1 MSADGP
7 LLGAECKEAHRFR
20 WNEAV
25 GPDDRDPRQIGE
37 GPCGTIH
44 QPEQKYRSN
53 KYCAWLLCKT
63 CSLRL
68 QYVPAVGAPAA
79 YVSLGPT
86 PSTVSR
92 VLRRL
97 EDVDPQHIT
106 GNMVRGLIREEQGK
120 DQAQHQSQGS
130 TPAPSNSKSSPKT
143 TLKPKAKP
151 KGKTGPKPS
160 SAPSKASGTATT
172 QAAAEDSSDS
182 DNPALAR
189 WSILLRRFLKY
200 WTEIEV
206 VAMDQDPSL

>member
-7 LLGAECKEAHRFR
+7 LLGAECKDQDRFR

-25 GPDDRDPRQIGE
+25 GPDDRDPRQIGR
-37 GPCGTIH
+37 GPCGTVH
-44 QPEQKYRSN
+44 TPEKKYRSN
-53 KYCAWLLCKT
+53 KYRAWLLCQT

-68 QYVPAVGAPAA
+68 QYVPAAGAPAA

-86 PSTVSR
+86 PSVVTR
-92 VLRRL
+92 ALNRL
-97 EDVDPQHIT
+97 EGVDPQNVN

-120 DQAQHQSQGS
+120 DQAQSS
-130 TPAPSNSKSSPKT
+130 TSTPSNSKAGASPKA

-151 KGKTGPKPS
+151 KNRSGPKPS
-160 SAPSKASGTATT
+160 AATGTSKAGGTATT
-172 QAAAEDSSDS
+172 QEVAEESDS
-182 DNPALAR
+182 DNPVMAR

-206 VAMDQDPSL
+206 VRMDEVL